1 MPICYAMI
9 CNPMRC

>member
-1 MPICYAMI
+1 MI